1 MITTFWL
8 PALLMLLIACV
19 FVFVPFIS
27 YKTKVSKAEQA
38 SSWFRAREQ
47 ELAKEYA
54 AEKYTEQEYQDAIT
68 ELKLTAKDELTTVQ
82 TDNSNIAVDSRVYK
96 PYLFAATACLLIIVS
111 VFYIN
116 KGLYQQVDDWQQT
129 LAKMPEL
136 SKRVIQNLDSQV
148 SEQELREFALGL
160 RTKLTTKEDHIGWM
174 LLGRVLLSLQDVDG
188 AISSFEKSYD
198 MQNYNV
204 SNTVSLAQALQ
215 IKGDEFDIKRSLS
228 LLQEALTLTPDNELA
243 IILFGEGNLM
253 LERYDV
259 AKDGFDFAL
268 QILDKN
274 DPRIGAIQARLK
286 FINKNLA
293 TQSKAD
299 SSSTNSAVATPSIQ
313 ISVNIPAELKNKMV
327 SFHYLFVFAKSDKM
341 PMPIAVKKLPIST
354 MPTIV
359 TLSDSDMMIPGQKLS
374 DHKTVSVF
382 ARLSVDDNA
391 PFELGDWQG
400 NKNNI
405 DTSNSDVINTVII
418 NEEYK

>member
-1 MITTFWL
+1 MITSFWL

-19 FVFVPFIS
+19 FVFFPFIS
-27 YKTKVSKAEQA
+27 YKIKVSKAEQA
-38 SSWFRAREQ
+38 SSWFHAREK

-54 AEKYTEQEYQDAIT
+54 AEKYTEQEYQEALT

-82 TDNSNIAVDSRVYK
+82 TDNSNSVVDSRVYK

-160 RTKLTTKEDHIGWM
+160 RTKLATKEDHIGWM

-188 AISSFEKSYD
+188 AISAFEKSYN
-198 MQNYNV
+198 MQNNNV

-215 IKGDEFDIKRSLS
+215 IKGEEFDIKRSLS
-228 LLQEALTLTPDNELA
+228 LLQEALTLKPDNELA

-259 AKDGFDFAL
+259 AKKGFDFAL

-274 DPRIGAIQARLK
+274 DPRIGAIQDRLD
-286 FINKNLA
+286 FINKNLSML
-293 TQSKAD
+293 SK
-299 SSSTNSAVATPSIQ
+299 SSPTNLSEKTPSIQ
-313 ISVNIPAELKNKMV
+313 ISVNIPDELKNKMV
-327 SFHYLFVFAKSDKM
+327 RFHYLFVFAKTDKM

-374 DHKTVSVF
+374 DYKTVSVF

-400 NKNNI
+400 KKINI
-405 DTSNSDVINTVII
+405 DTSNSEAINTVII

>member
-1 MITTFWL
+1 MITSFWL

-19 FVFVPFIS
+19 FVFFPFIS
-27 YKTKVSKAEQA
+27 YKIKVSKAEQA
-38 SSWFRAREQ
+38 SSWFHAREK

-54 AEKYTEQEYQDAIT
+54 AEKYTEQEYQEALT

-82 TDNSNIAVDSRVYK
+82 TDNSNSVVDSRVYK
-96 PYLFAATACLLIIVS
+96 PYLYAATACLLIIVS

-160 RTKLTTKEDHIGWM
+160 RTKLATKEDHIGWM

-188 AISSFEKSYD
+188 AISAFEKSYN
-198 MQNYNV
+198 MQNNNV

-215 IKGDEFDIKRSLS
+215 IKGEEFDIKRSLS
-228 LLQEALTLTPDNELA
+228 LLQEALTLKPDNELA

-259 AKDGFDFAL
+259 AKKGFDFAL

-274 DPRIGAIQARLK
+274 DPRIGAIQDRLD
-286 FINKNLA
+286 FINKKLSMLSKSSPTNL
-293 TQSKAD
+293 SEK
-299 SSSTNSAVATPSIQ
+299 TPSIQ

-327 SFHYLFVFAKSDKM
+327 RFHYLFVFAKTDKM

-374 DHKTVSVF
+374 DYKTVSVF

-400 NKNNI
+400 KKINI
-405 DTSNSDVINTVII
+405 DTSNSEAINTVII

>member
-1 MITTFWL
+1 MITSFWL

-19 FVFVPFIS
+19 FVFFPFIS

-38 SSWFRAREQ
+38 SSWFHAREK

-54 AEKYTEQEYQDAIT
+54 AEKYTEQEYQEALT

-82 TDNSNIAVDSRVYK
+82 TDNSNSVVDSRVYK
-96 PYLFAATACLLIIVS
+96 PYLFAATACLLVIVS

-129 LAKMPEL
+129 LVKMPEL
-136 SKRVIQNLDSQV
+136 SKKVIQNLDSQV

-160 RTKLTTKEDHIGWM
+160 RTKLATKEDHIGWM

-188 AISSFEKSYD
+188 AISSFEKSYN
-198 MQNYNV
+198 MQSNNV
-204 SNTVSLAQALQ
+204 SNTVSFAQALQ
-215 IKGDEFDIKRSLS
+215 IKGEEFDIKRSLS
-228 LLQEALTLTPDNELA
+228 LLQEALTLKPDNELA

-253 LERYDV
+253 LERYDL

-274 DPRIGAIQARLK
+274 DPRIGAIQDRLD

-293 TQSKAD
+293 PKPVVT
-299 SSSTNSAVATPSIQ
+299 TPSIQ

-327 SFHYLFVFAKSDKM
+327 RFHYLFVFAKTDKM
-341 PMPIAVKKLPIST
+341 PMPIAVKKLSISD

-359 TLSDSDMMIPGQKLS
+359 TLSDNDMMIPGQKLS
-374 DHKTVSVF
+374 DYKTVSVF

-400 NKNNI
+400 KKINI
-405 DTSNSDVINTVII
+405 DTSNSEVINTVII

>member
-1 MITTFWL
+1 MITSFWL

-19 FVFVPFIS
+19 FVFFPFIS
-27 YKTKVSKAEQA
+27 YKIKVSKAEQA
-38 SSWFRAREQ
+38 SSWFHAREK

-54 AEKYTEQEYQDAIT
+54 AEKYTEQEYQEALT

-82 TDNSNIAVDSRVYK
+82 TDNSNSVVDSRVYK
-96 PYLFAATACLLIIVS
+96 PYLYAATACLLIIVS

-160 RTKLTTKEDHIGWM
+160 RTKLATKEDHIGWM

-188 AISSFEKSYD
+188 AISAFEKSYN
-198 MQNYNV
+198 MQNNNV

-215 IKGDEFDIKRSLS
+215 IKGEEFDIKRSLS
-228 LLQEALTLTPDNELA
+228 LLQEALTLKPDNELA

-259 AKDGFDFAL
+259 AKKGFDFAL

-274 DPRIGAIQARLK
+274 DPRIGAIQDRLD
-286 FINKNLA
+286 FINKNLSML
-293 TQSKAD
+293 SK
-299 SSSTNSAVATPSIQ
+299 SSPTNLSEKTPSIQ

-327 SFHYLFVFAKSDKM
+327 RVHYLFVFAKTDKM

-374 DHKTVSVF
+374 DYKTVSVF

-400 NKNNI
+400 KKINI
-405 DTSNSDVINTVII
+405 DTSNSEAINTVII